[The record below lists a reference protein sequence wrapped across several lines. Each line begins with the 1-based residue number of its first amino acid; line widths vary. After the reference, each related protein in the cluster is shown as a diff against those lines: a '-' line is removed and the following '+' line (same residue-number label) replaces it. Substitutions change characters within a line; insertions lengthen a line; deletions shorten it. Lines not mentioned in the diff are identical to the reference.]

1 MSKNPL
7 KEFVALRESLLKR
20 QTELQAELTE
30 INAALGST
38 QVIESLPAVVKAPQ
52 LPAVKR
58 SGKRAK
64 NAMSLKDA
72 VLTATKA
79 GPLAKADILTAVG
92 KLGYQFTAKSPLN
105 SLNTLLYTSKA
116 IKNSDGKFGPR

>member
-20 QTELQAELTE
+20 QTELLVELTE

-38 QVIESLPAVVKAPQ
+38 QIIESRPAVAKALKAPAVV
-52 LPAVKR
+52 R

-72 VLTATKA
+72 VMTATKA
-79 GPLAKADILTAVG
+79 GPLPKADILTAVG

-105 SLNTLLYTSKA
+105 SLNTFLYTSKA
-116 IKNSDGKFGPR
+116 IKNYDGKFGPR